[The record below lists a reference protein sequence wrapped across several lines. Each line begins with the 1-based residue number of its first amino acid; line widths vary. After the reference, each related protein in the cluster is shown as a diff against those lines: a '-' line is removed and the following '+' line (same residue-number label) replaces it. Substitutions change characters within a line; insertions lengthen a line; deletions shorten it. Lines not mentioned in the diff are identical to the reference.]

1 MTPLIGVTCGARR
14 LDGKELTYAY
24 RNYLQAVTAAGGL
37 PLLLGP
43 DTPPTFAP
51 EAMARLDGLLL
62 TGGEDVDPSSY
73 GRARREVCGPSD
85 PLRDAFEI
93 AALQA
98 CRVLGKPVLGICR
111 GMQLM
116 TVAMGGTL
124 YQNLPTEKLSAVEHD
139 SGQDWTAY
147 APHTVM
153 VAPGSRLHGIVKA
166 DGLKV
171 NSFHHQAAETLA
183 GPLRAC
189 AWAPDGVIEAVET
202 PHGVLCLGVQ
212 WHPERLY
219 LSDAKAKALFEALVQ
234 ASRI

>member
-43 DTPPTFAP
+43 DTPPALAP

-116 TVAMGGTL
+116 TVAMGGTQMSQLKGRSFQGFATAWSPWEFPLPEPPHSIRSVLNTSSRVPPMGRPIL
-124 YQNLPTEKLSAVEHD
+124 YT
-139 SGQDWTAY
+139 GW
-147 APHTVM
+147 
-153 VAPGSRLHGIVKA
+153 
-166 DGLKV
+166 
-171 NSFHHQAAETLA
+171 
-183 GPLRAC
+183 
-189 AWAPDGVIEAVET
+189 
-202 PHGVLCLGVQ
+202 
-212 WHPERLY
+212 
-219 LSDAKAKALFEALVQ
+219 
-234 ASRI
+234 